1 MKNFKKI
8 VALLISITLLAAGCG
23 SQKSSSEEEKE
34 TTKKAENKK
43 ITKEESAQAKLDVVN
58 PAAYNNAKG
67 LKLEK
72 GTYISIIGKAS
83 TGEYWSEVKKGVEKA
98 TDDINE
104 NLGYTGKDKVK
115 ITFNAPA
122 DADDV
127 DQQVNLL
134 DEELAREPAALA
146 ISIADEQSCN
156 CLLYT
161 SPSPR
166 D

>member
-58 PAAYNNAKG
+58 PAAYNNAEG

-134 DEELAREPAALA
+134 DEELAREPVALA
-146 ISIADEQSCN
+146 ISIADEQSCKVQF
-156 CLLYT
+156 
-161 SPSPR
+161 
-166 D
+166 DMAAEQ

>member
-43 ITKEESAQAKLDVVN
+43 ITKEESAQAKLDLVN

-72 GTYISIIGKAS
+72 GTYIFPIIFP
-83 TGEYWSEVKKGVEKA
+83 V
-98 TDDINE
+98 TDRVRIF
-104 NLGYTGKDKVK
+104 LPPFFFHVL
-115 ITFNAPA
+115 
-122 DADDV
+122 
-127 DQQVNLL
+127 QL
-134 DEELAREPAALA
+134 
-146 ISIADEQSCN
+146 C
-156 CLLYT
+156 
-161 SPSPR
+161 
-166 D
+166 